1 MQAIRVS
8 ADRTALLDPS
18 NASWRTAPAQA
29 IQLVKAPLAMQPS
42 PWMQGALQEVGW
54 GALTRAELRI
64 VHNGDVLAARASWAV
79 PERAVSSVGA
89 NEFPDACAV
98 MFPFVRDASIFMGAD
113 DAWVNMWLWRADGHG
128 PFAVTA
134 AGIGTS
140 QRLDDGVVEAR
151 GVYEGG
157 TWAVVWTRA
166 LDPGNGRDHVPLRPG
181 TRWQVSLAL
190 WHGARAE
197 RAGIKSFSPTWT
209 EMEIAG

>member
-1 MQAIRVS
+1 MQAIRVNV
-8 ADRTALLDPS
+8 DRTALLDPS
-18 NASWRTAPAQA
+18 HAAWGDAPAQA
-29 IQLVKAPLAMQPS
+29 MQLVKAPLAMQPS
-42 PWMQGALQEVGW
+42 PWMQGAFEGLAW
-54 GALTRAELRI
+54 GALTRAELRL
-64 VHNGDVLAARASWAV
+64 VHNGEALAARASWAV
-79 PERAVSSVGA
+79 PERAERSLGA

-98 MFPFVRDASIFMGAD
+98 MFPFVRDASIFMGAE

-140 QRLDDGVVEAR
+140 QRVDDGVLEAAGAYR
-151 GVYEGG
+151 DGA
-157 TWAVVWTRA
+157 WQVVWTRA

-209 EMEIAG
+209 ELEIAG